1 MIVIPIKDKVLVAQ
15 NKRDTT
21 TSAGIIVENG
31 FGDTASATV
40 LAIGSDVTDVVVGD
54 KVYLDW
60 AKCSPVKIDGN
71 DRAMVAQEFIIAVVE
86 E

>member
-1 MIVIPIKDKVLVAQ
+1 MIVTPLKDKVLVAQ
-15 NKRDTT
+15 NKRETT

-40 LAIGSDVTDVVVGD
+40 LAIGPDVTDVVVGD
-54 KVYLDW
+54 KIYLDW
-60 AKCSPVKIDGN
+60 SKCSPVRVGN
-71 DRAMVAQEFIIAVVE
+71 DDRAMVAQEFIIAVIE